1 MTLSRV
7 RIAGRALTSHT
18 PALLAA
24 VAVLQVLDWQSTLWA
39 RNGRAETNHLLNW
52 LGHWAAFV
60 VVFSCIKLVFLA
72 VLLCG
77 YLYWRRHKGLYE
89 FEYTAC
95 LSTLVVA
102 YGVVVINNYRP

>member
-1 MTLSRV
+1 MISARV
-7 RIAGRALTSHT
+7 TIAGRILSSRT
-18 PALLAA
+18 PALLGA

-39 RNGRAETNHLLNW
+39 RNGRSETNHLLNW
-52 LGHWAAFV
+52 LGHWGAFV
-60 VVFSCIKLVFLA
+60 VVFTCIKLAFLG

-89 FEYTAC
+89 VEYAAC
-95 LSTLVVA
+95 LSMLVFA